1 MNEGPSSSKRPEKL
15 TKGGRGSY
23 CCIPNCGSATY
34 NTNREKTGIALFTFP
49 KDPKRRQT
57 WKRVVNLYRKKG
69 ANDNFKITNNTRI
82 CEFHF
87 KPEHIKVSLGY
98 NRKKYTDD
106 AVPVIKSLKLKSAT
120 IRKPPLRR
128 SPKKHPSSET
138 LSSLNLNLMNL
149 LLSHLN

>member
-1 MNEGPSSSKRPEKL
+1 MNEGPSSSERPEIL

-34 NTNREKTGIALFTFP
+34 NANREKTGIGLFTFP

-57 WKRVVNLYRKKG
+57 WKRVVNLYRRKG

-87 KPEHIKVSLGY
+87 KPKFE
-98 NRKKYTDD
+98 
-106 AVPVIKSLKLKSAT
+106 
-120 IRKPPLRR
+120 
-128 SPKKHPSSET
+128 PSSKFHWVIIEKNT
-138 LSSLNLNLMNL
+138 LMMLFL
-149 LLSHLN
+149 L